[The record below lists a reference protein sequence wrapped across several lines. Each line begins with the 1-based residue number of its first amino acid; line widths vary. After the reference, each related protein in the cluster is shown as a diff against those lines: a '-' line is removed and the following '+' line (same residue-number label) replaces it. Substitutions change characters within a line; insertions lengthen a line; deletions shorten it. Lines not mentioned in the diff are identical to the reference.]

1 MVIYSG
7 CDNGVDRDELSELFS
22 HNRKT
27 RLFNRSGFEF
37 QNIDQS
43 VITILNVVFEVRYF
57 FA

>member
-1 MVIYSG
+1 MVIFSG
-7 CDNGVDRDELSELFS
+7 CDNGVVRDELSELFS

-27 RLFNRSGFEF
+27 SLFNRSGFEF